1 MNTPYYLLSVFS
13 NKCPRCRKG
22 KLYRTTNPYNLKLV
36 YDIYKHCPA
45 CNLQLELEPG
55 FWYGTGYMSYGLSVT
70 FSLFNLGWFYLIFG
84 LSWDGNRLFYYLVT
98 NTIILISCMP
108 LIMRLS
114 RSAYLSIFVK
124 YDKNAASAAH

>member
-1 MNTPYYLLSVFS
+1 MSAPNYLLSVFS

-22 KLYRTTNPYNLKLV
+22 KLYRTNNPYNFKLV
-36 YDIYKHCPA
+36 YDMHEHCPV
-45 CNLQLELEPG
+45 CNLKLELEPG

-84 LSWDGNRLFYYLVT
+84 LSWSGNSLFYYLVT
-98 NTIILISCMP
+98 NAIILITCMP

-124 YDKNAASAAH
+124 YDKNSASAAH

>member
-1 MNTPYYLLSVFS
+1 MSVPNYLLSVFS

-22 KLYRTTNPYNLKLV
+22 KLYRTNNPYNYKLV
-36 YDIYKHCPA
+36 YDMQEHCPV
-45 CNLQLELEPG
+45 CDLKLELEPG
-55 FWYGTGYMSYGLSVT
+55 FWYGTGYMSYGLSVA

-84 LSWDGNRLFYYLVT
+84 LSWEGNSLFYYLVA
-98 NTIILISCMP
+98 NTIILITCMP